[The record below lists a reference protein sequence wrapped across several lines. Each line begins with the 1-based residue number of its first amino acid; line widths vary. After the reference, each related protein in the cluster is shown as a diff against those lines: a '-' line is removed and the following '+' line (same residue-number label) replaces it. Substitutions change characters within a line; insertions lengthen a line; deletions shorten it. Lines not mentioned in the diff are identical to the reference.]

1 MEPDERD
8 EPPIESPPEG
18 STCAEHADR
27 PALVVCPRCGSFS
40 CLSCWHGALR
50 RCHACVARQA
60 PPPVPWEDPS
70 RGLISRFFGTLGD
83 AGSPVVTAPSFRKD
97 GTARALA
104 FFVIS
109 FVPLASLAGV
119 VPYTAKVLFGPGL
132 GIDIVGAPTDAELA
146 ADVARAV
153 GLGLVVGLG
162 QWLALTIPFVSLSNA
177 FAEKG
182 HPDAPMRAMLYR
194 GWLLSFFL
202 LAQYALPVVLPAG
215 AGMLLATMLSLV
227 PFVLLLSTMRATT
240 RMGSGVG
247 ALTALLTISVP
258 FALMIGSSFFLE
270 RGVRA
275 LVPELGRV
283 EEQQRVEQQRRE
295 AGGPGSAA
303 TTPAPASAVAAEAA
317 PAEAAPAEAA
327 PAEAPI
333 EAAPAEAA
341 PAEAAPIEAAPAEAA
356 PAEAAPAPAA
366 TATP

>member
-1 MEPDERD
+1 
-8 EPPIESPPEG
+8 
-18 STCAEHADR
+18 
-27 PALVVCPRCGSFS
+27 
-40 CLSCWHGALR
+40 
-50 RCHACVARQA
+50 
-60 PPPVPWEDPS
+60 
-70 RGLISRFFGTLGD
+70 
-83 AGSPVVTAPSFRKD
+83 
-97 GTARALA
+97 
-104 FFVIS
+104 
-109 FVPLASLAGV
+109 
-119 VPYTAKVLFGPGL
+119 VLFGPGL
-132 GIDIVGAPTDAELA
+132 GIEVVGAPTDAELA